1 MLAGSNSPSKPPTPL
16 TSRQVTTKLCTVVY
30 SLGFNAARSGCSQ
43 TPKWSP
49 YCRAQQCV
57 PWEMRATIT
66 SSRGHLFKDNKPG
79 LSMLG
84 FYGVVPALKATTGA
98 NLAPTRPTLPHLAAS
113 FCQWIY
119 HLGSPLT
126 PHPHWHPLA
135 PPPPPS
141 TSGPPVDEI
150 ITLKV
155 GWSARHANSWGNT
168 NCDQEFLWD
177 KGKNILWLRFGKL
190 QRWQENNTTM
200 SIISYMWWWCPQVLC
215 ATGLGS
221 LGSEFC

>member
-1 MLAGSNSPSKPPTPL
+1 MLTGSNSPSKPPTPL
-16 TSRQVTTKLCTVVY
+16 TSQQVTTKLCTVVY

-66 SSRGHLFKDNKPG
+66 SSRSHLFKDNKPG

-98 NLAPTRPTLPHLAAS
+98 NPAPTQPILPHLAAS

-126 PHPHWHPLA
+126 PHPHWHPL
-135 PPPPPS
+135 PPPPLGPQGMRS
-141 TSGPPVDEI
+141 SLWKLVGQPDMPTVGETQTVTRNFSGTKEKI
-150 ITLKV
+150 Y
-155 GWSARHANSWGNT
+155 
-168 NCDQEFLWD
+168 C
-177 KGKNILWLRFGKL
+177 
-190 QRWQENNTTM
+190 
-200 SIISYMWWWCPQVLC
+200 
-215 ATGLGS
+215 GLGLENCS
-221 LGSEFC
+221 VGKKTTQPCQ